1 MAQNFITVPFT
12 NGFVGRNTANNAADS
27 CYYLFDL
34 GWKDIQFAQ
43 YSTADVFVAQ
53 GNDIIG
59 MVIITD
65 KNNVRH
71 IINGFIKWRNPS
83 GNSPNTMV
91 FQPSA
96 SANSILATQS
106 PYPQNSYLLNDTR
119 YIGLTF
125 NNTTIT
131 ITGGNG
137 GTISGN
143 AATTGLLTSLNNY
156 LATFPKI
163 NVSNADTTFYESDLT
178 ATVRVRLSIT
188 PTDTIKVKYKTENGT
203 ALAGSDFT
211 AKTNDSLIFIPGDT
225 VEFATVNLTNDGV
238 SESPE
243 RFVLRLFQ
251 PTNASIIRDSASVR
265 ILDPLTSSITSQSNI
280 SCGANPTL
288 GSATVNPIGGLAPYT
303 YSWSP
308 SGGNSATA
316 SGLNAGSYVC
326 TITDSRGRT
335 TTQNV
340 TITVAAN
347 WTKLY
352 ETTNPSRDGSGSI
365 VYVPGFGKT
374 GGAASSFTGG
384 FNRVRYRLENNISG
398 TLRWAE
404 VSFDAWSGLNAAGL
418 QIPDL
423 VNNLVNQR
431 NVFNIEVNSNM
442 PGVNTGRFD
451 SGRIEMWPHNY
462 VPAVSGILFPSG
474 NGSNYDWDDTRS
486 TSGDHGSFQI
496 HNISSSSR
504 QTILAWNMHRN
515 GGPAE
520 IGLGNA
526 PTGDPDWTFNTSNG
540 STNFKVQVFVS
551 DLPDVSLVSGNQTQA
566 VCSGSAITPTVY
578 SYGNGA
584 TGVVVSNLPA
594 GVTSSID
601 TTLKRVTISGNPT
614 AAGTYRIFTTG
625 HPAACTADTILG
637 SITINPAPSIS
648 TTTSNSRCGA
658 GSVNL
663 SANASAGTV
672 NWFANLTGGTVLF
685 TGSNFTT
692 PSISAS
698 TTYYVEATN
707 NGCSTVPRVSV
718 VATINAAPTATAT
731 ASGSTAICQGGSVVI
746 NANTGTGLTYQWR
759 NASGNIPGAINA
771 SLTANAAGAYKVVV
785 TNTNGCIDSSAAVS
799 VTVNALPTAT
809 ATAATS
815 TTFCQGGSVVINANT
830 GTGLTYQ
837 WRNSG
842 VNIPLATTSS
852 LTATASGSYR
862 AVVTNTNGCVDSSAA
877 VTVTVVPS
885 IASNTIA
892 TSQSILIN
900 TAPAQLTG
908 TLPTGGTGSY
918 TYSWLVSTTG
928 ATSGFSAIGST
939 NTQNYSP
946 SVLSQNTWY
955 RRLVTSGSCS
965 DTTAAV
971 SITVNANIA
980 NNTISA
986 AQTICSGNT
995 PAGLTGLTPSGGTG
1009 SFTYTWL
1016 RSTTSASTGFSAAPG
1031 TNNAQNYTPGALTQ
1045 TSWYRRYVVSGSAS
1059 DTSAAI
1065 QITVSPVIAAN
1076 TATGTQSICTGQTP
1090 TAIAGSTPTG
1100 GSGTYTYSWLSS
1112 TTSTTAGYTSATG
1125 TNNSQNY
1132 APAALTASTWY
1143 RRLVTSGG
1151 CSDTSAA
1158 ASVTVNALPTATA
1171 TAATATTF
1179 CQGGSVVI
1187 NANTGT
1193 GLTYQWRNASGNISG
1208 ATNASFTANS
1218 SGSYRVVVINA
1229 NGCSDT
1235 SVAISVTVNALPTA
1249 TAIAATSTTFCQ
1261 GGSVVIN
1268 ANTGTGLTYQWRNAS
1283 GNIPGATNA
1292 SLTANVAG
1300 AYKVVVTNTNGC
1312 VDSSAAVSV
1321 TVNALPTATAT
1332 AATSTTFC
1340 QGGSV
1345 VINANTGT
1353 GLTYQWRNAS
1363 GNIPGATNA
1372 SLTANAAGAYKVVVT
1387 NTNGCVDSSAAVSVT
1402 VNALPTAT
1410 ATAATATTFCQGDS
1424 VVINANTGTGLTYQ
1438 WRNAGIN
1445 IPLATSSNFKAT
1457 ASGSY
1462 RVVVTNTNGCLDS
1475 SSAIIVTVNSI
1486 PSISSVT
1493 SASRCGNGT
1502 IVLGATA
1509 SAGIVNWYTSITGG
1523 ISVGT
1528 GTSFTTPAINATT
1541 TYYVDAS
1548 NNGCTTATRSS
1559 VVATVNPNLTASVS
1573 INASTTSVCGSSPIT
1588 FTATPTNG
1596 GTNPT
1601 YQWKLNGNNVGTGG
1615 TSYILSNPVVG
1626 DSVNVVMTSNATPCL
1641 LNSTANAIG
1650 IKLNNS
1656 TVTPSVSI
1664 VSNQGSTV
1672 CAGAS
1677 VTFTATALN
1686 GGTTPSFQWYRNNI
1700 AVGTNASTYIT
1711 TLLAQGDSIRVALTS
1726 NAACL
1731 TTSTAQSNI
1740 LVMTVNNLPSITAQP
1755 ILQRII
1761 TGSQANF
1768 SVTATNANTYQW
1780 QSSNGGSFS
1789 NLTNGSVYSGVSTAS
1804 LTILNSAGLNNTLY
1818 RVVTTNT
1825 CGNRQSDSVPLFIN
1839 TKPLAL
1845 NDTLNVAQG
1854 KSDSVAVLLND
1865 TDPDGQL
1872 FNPVIIVGPING
1884 TAVVLPSGKIQYTP
1898 GANYYGLDTITYR
1911 VCDNGNPIA
1920 CDTARVFIRINA
1932 KPIASR
1938 DTISVNEDDSV
1949 IFNVRL
1955 NDLDPDGTLS
1965 NPVIINPPANGTIII
1980 LPNGNIK
1987 FKPNPNFFGLDSFMY
2002 RVCDN
2007 GMPVICDSAW
2017 VRLIVNSVNDGPD
2030 AVNDSININED
2041 DSVIINVRINDTDID
2056 GTLGNPITV
2065 TNPINGTISIL
2076 PNGNIKY
2083 IPNPDYFGL
2092 DSFMYRVCDN
2102 GMPVKCDSAWVRLII
2117 NPVNDGPDAV
2127 NDSINI
2133 NEDDSVIINVRINDT
2148 DIDGTLS
2155 NPIAI
2160 TNPRNGTISILPNG
2174 NIKYIPNPN
2183 YFGLDS
2189 FMYRVCDN
2197 GMPVKCVC
2205 AWVRLIIKSVNDG
2218 PDAEDDSLTVNENN
2232 PVILDLR
2239 NNDKDI
2245 DGSLGNPVILV
2256 GPLNG
2261 SAVINPNGTVT
2272 YTPKPNYNGVDS
2284 FMYRVCDNGI
2294 PVRCDSA
2301 WVRIKINPVNTA
2313 PNAIDDTLIVD
2324 EDNAITTDL
2333 RNNDIDLDGNLTNP
2347 TIRIMPKHGIVVV
2360 NNDGLI
2366 TYTPTADYFGLDSFF
2381 YQVCDNGTPVLC
2393 DSAWVRITVRPVNDS
2408 PNAINDTANTNVN
2421 IPVSIA
2427 VLLNDV
2433 DKDGTIN
2440 NPIIITNPT
2449 SGVAVVN
2456 ANGTITYT
2464 PANGFV
2470 GTISFSYRVCDNG
2483 TPARCDS
2490 AWATVNVLN
2499 NIQNL
2504 PPIALN
2510 DTIKVIE
2517 NSKIKFDVRSNDIDP
2532 DTNGLGKPIAITQPK
2547 FGTIQSTDDSN
2558 FIYVPFINY
2567 TGTDKFSYSISD
2579 LGSPAKFDTAEVII
2593 EVSEQSVKIPDGF
2606 SPDGDGVND
2615 RFVIPGIEKYP
2626 NNKLTI
2632 VNRWGEAVYVM
2643 EKYNNSWGGEPNMGF
2658 TLENGILPAG
2668 AYFYIL
2674 ETGTADKPLTGSLY
2688 INK

>member
-1 MAQNFITVPFT
+1 MINKIRTLTRILAVVGILLFMSLNSVAQNFITVPFT

-374 GGAASSFTGG
+374 GGAASSFTSG

-785 TNTNGCIDSSAAVS
+785 TNTNGCI
-799 VTVNALPTAT
+799 
-809 ATAATS
+809 
-815 TTFCQGGSVVINANT
+815 
-830 GTGLTYQ
+830 
-837 WRNSG
+837 
-842 VNIPLATTSS
+842 
-852 LTATASGSYR
+852 
-862 AVVTNTNGCVDSSAA
+862 
-877 VTVTVVPS
+877 
-885 IASNTIA
+885 
-892 TSQSILIN
+892 
-900 TAPAQLTG
+900 
-908 TLPTGGTGSY
+908 
-918 TYSWLVSTTG
+918 
-928 ATSGFSAIGST
+928 
-939 NTQNYSP
+939 
-946 SVLSQNTWY
+946 
-955 RRLVTSGSCS
+955 
-965 DTTAAV
+965 
-971 SITVNANIA
+971 
-980 NNTISA
+980 
-986 AQTICSGNT
+986 
-995 PAGLTGLTPSGGTG
+995 
-1009 SFTYTWL
+1009 
-1016 RSTTSASTGFSAAPG
+1016 
-1031 TNNAQNYTPGALTQ
+1031 
-1045 TSWYRRYVVSGSAS
+1045 
-1059 DTSAAI
+1059 
-1065 QITVSPVIAAN
+1065 
-1076 TATGTQSICTGQTP
+1076 
-1090 TAIAGSTPTG
+1090 
-1100 GSGTYTYSWLSS
+1100 
-1112 TTSTTAGYTSATG
+1112 
-1125 TNNSQNY
+1125 
-1132 APAALTASTWY
+1132 
-1143 RRLVTSGG
+1143 
-1151 CSDTSAA
+1151 
-1158 ASVTVNALPTATA
+1158 
-1171 TAATATTF
+1171 
-1179 CQGGSVVI
+1179 
-1187 NANTGT
+1187 
-1193 GLTYQWRNASGNISG
+1193 
-1208 ATNASFTANS
+1208 
-1218 SGSYRVVVINA
+1218 
-1229 NGCSDT
+1229 
-1235 SVAISVTVNALPTA
+1235 
-1249 TAIAATSTTFCQ
+1249 
-1261 GGSVVIN
+1261 
-1268 ANTGTGLTYQWRNAS
+1268 
-1283 GNIPGATNA
+1283 
-1292 SLTANVAG
+1292 
-1300 AYKVVVTNTNGC
+1300 
-1312 VDSSAAVSV
+1312 
-1321 TVNALPTATAT
+1321 
-1332 AATSTTFC
+1332 
-1340 QGGSV
+1340 
-1345 VINANTGT
+1345 
-1353 GLTYQWRNAS
+1353 
-1363 GNIPGATNA
+1363 
-1372 SLTANAAGAYKVVVT
+1372 
-1387 NTNGCVDSSAAVSVT
+1387 DSSAAVSVT

-2197 GMPVKCVC
+2197 GMPVKCDS
-2205 AWVRLIIKSVNDG
+2205 AWVRLIINSVNDG

-2668 AYFYIL
+2668 TYFYIL